1 MAGDRM
7 DTQELFKILVKENA
21 SDLIIKANACPAIRV
36 QGRIKFI
43 SESRVPEA
51 FAESLADQVLPETMR
66 EQFQRTGEA
75 DTSYEIDD
83 VGRFRANIFRQRG
96 RLCLVFRSVLENIPT
111 IDELHLPKRQVEELA
126 ALQRGLVLVTG
137 TTGSGK
143 STTMAAMIEF
153 MNHNYARHIITVED
167 PIEFTFVDR
176 KSMINQREIGF
187 DTLNYA
193 AALRHVVRQTPDVIV
208 LGEMRD
214 ETTVRAALSAAETGH
229 LVISSLHT
237 VNAIQTV
244 ERILSF
250 FPQHQHDEVRL
261 QLSLTLEGV
270 LSQRLLPRKNHS
282 TRVPAVEILLG
293 TPTVREL
300 LYNGKTRELAKAI
313 YDGSQYYG
321 TQTFH
326 QSISH
331 LYKNNIITYE
341 DALAGADNPDELKL
355 ELRGVSKGLVNK
367 NFVFEAP
374 PVP

>member
-1 MAGDRM
+1 M
-7 DTQELFKILVKENA
+7 DTQELFKILVKEQA

-51 FAESLADQVLPETMR
+51 FAEALADQVLPETMR

-96 RLCLVFRSVLENIPT
+96 RLCLVFRSVLERIPT
-111 IDELHLPKRQVEELA
+111 IEELNLPKRQVEELA
-126 ALQRGLVLVTG
+126 RLQRGLVLVTG

-143 STTMAAMIEF
+143 STTMASMIEH
-153 MNHNYARHIITVED
+153 MNHHYARHIITVED

-229 LVISSLHT
+229 LVLSSLHT
-237 VNAIQTV
+237 INAVQTV

-270 LSQRLLPRKNHS
+270 LSQRLLPRKNHA

-300 LYNGKTRELAKAI
+300 LYKGKTRELSKAI
-313 YDGSQYYG
+313 YDGSHYYG
-321 TQTFH
+321 TQSFH
-326 QSISH
+326 QSISQ
-331 LYKNNIITYE
+331 LYKTNLITFE

-355 ELRGVSKGLVNK
+355 ELRGVTKGLATK
-367 NFVFEAP
+367 NFEFEAP
-374 PVP
+374 QV

>member
-1 MAGDRM
+1 MH
-7 DTQELFKILVKENA
+7 
-21 SDLIIKANACPAIRV
+21 
-36 QGRIKFI
+36 
-43 SESRVPEA
+43 
-51 FAESLADQVLPETMR
+51 
-66 EQFQRTGEA
+66 EQFKRTGEA
-75 DTSYEIDD
+75 DTSYEIED
-83 VGRFRANIFRQRG
+83 VGRFRANVFRQRG
-96 RLCLVFRSVLENIPT
+96 RLCLVFRSVLEHIPS
-111 IDELHLPKRQVEELA
+111 IDDLNLPKRQVEELA

-153 MNHNYARHIITVED
+153 MNHNFARHIITVED

-237 VNAIQTV
+237 INAVQTV

-270 LSQRLLPRKNHS
+270 MSQRLLPRKNHS

-300 LYNGKTRELAKAI
+300 LYSGKTRELSKAI

-326 QSISH
+326 QSICQ
-331 LYKNNIITYE
+331 LYKTNVISYE

-355 ELRGVSKGLVNK
+355 EIRGVSKGVANK
-367 NFVFEAP
+367 NFNFEAP
-374 PVP
+374 PVV

>member
-1 MAGDRM
+1 M
-7 DTQELFKILVKENA
+7 DTQELFKILVKEQA

-43 SESRVPEA
+43 SESRIPEA

-75 DTSYEIDD
+75 DTSYEIDN

-96 RLCLVFRSVLENIPT
+96 RLCLVFRSVLEKIPS
-111 IDELHLPKRQVEELA
+111 IDELNLPKRQVEELA
-126 ALQRGLVLVTG
+126 ALQRGLVLITG

-193 AALRHVVRQTPDVIV
+193 AALRHIVRQTPDVIV

-229 LVISSLHT
+229 LVMSSLHT
-237 VNAIQTV
+237 INAVQTV

-300 LYNGKTRELAKAI
+300 LYAGKTRELAKAI

-367 NFVFEAP
+367 NFEFEAP